1 MPAIVARR
9 VLIALPLLFVVS
21 VLTFVLERLAPGNPV
36 ETILSNQAF
45 GGAGATKAEY
55 VALAAKLGLNH
66 PLWVQYWDW
75 LRNAVQGNLGVSLF
89 SGQAVTAAVESR
101 LPVTLSLVIGGVL
114 VSAIVG
120 GAIGIVGAVRGNWT
134 AKSLDALGLFG
145 FAIPSFWLGLA
156 LIELLA
162 VKVALFPATGY
173 VSISTSV
180 GGWARSLGLPVIALG
195 VGGIAVV
202 ARQMRDAMTTVL
214 QRDFIRNLRANGF
227 NPWSI
232 VLKHALKNAAAP
244 VITVLG
250 LLAVGLLSGSVV
262 VESVFALP
270 GLGGLAVQAATQHDT
285 PTVQGVVLF
294 MAIIVIA
301 INLVLDIAYAWLN
314 PKARRR

>member
-55 VALAAKLGLNH
+55 VALAAKMGLNH
-66 PLWVQYWDW
+66 PLWLQYWDW
-75 LRNAVQGNLGVSLF
+75 LHNAVLGNLGASLF
-89 SGQAVTAAVESR
+89 SGQSVTAAVESR

-114 VSAIVG
+114 VSAVVG
-120 GAIGIVGAVRGNWT
+120 GAIGIVGAVRGSWMS
-134 AKSLDALGLFG
+134 KSLDALGLIG

-162 VKVALFPATGY
+162 VKTAVFPATGY
-173 VSISTSV
+173 VSISASV
-180 GGWARSLGLPVIALG
+180 GGWARSLVLPVIALG

-202 ARQMRDAMTTVL
+202 ARQMRDAMASVL
-214 QRDFIRNLRANGF
+214 QRDFVRNLRANGF

-232 VLKHALKNAAAP
+232 VLKHALRNAAAP
-244 VITVLG
+244 VITVLA
-250 LLAVGLLSGSVV
+250 LLAVGFLSGSVII
-262 VESVFALP
+262 ESVFALP

-294 MAIIVIA
+294 MALIVIA
-301 INLVLDIAYAWLN
+301 LNLVLDIAYAWLN